1 MNARTERRSAT
12 ETECYDNLRAELLD
26 ALTDDPQ
33 RIVKTPAFGKR
44 IHYTAAQ
51 VLLDSLQGTAKAN
64 EVDPLHLLI
73 GILADA
79 ARGEDVQ
86 LRATLF
92 MDIETRKHAAWHCA
106 DMAVEVEEGAEVV

>member
-1 MNARTERRSAT
+1 MNARTERRSAI

-44 IHYTAAQ
+44 NYTAAQ

-79 ARGEDVQ
+79 ARGVDVE
-86 LRATLF
+86 LRAKLLL
-92 MDIETRKHAAWHCA
+92 DVETRKHAAHHAA
-106 DMAVEVEEGAEVV
+106 DMAVELMGDEVTA